1 MERTKHTPAFRLMN
15 AAITGNLKRLKNA
28 ANELDDG
35 EGLVKVY
42 SNVQDWEGHKALH
55 YAAVGG
61 YIHICKY
68 LVGELKVDVN
78 MKDGKGDT
86 ALHHATLGRKLPT
99 AAYLID
105 NGANPNSAND
115 KGCTAL
121 HYAADIGHRELL
133 QLLISRGAEIDADS
147 ESGTPLHSAVAHGR
161 QEAIKVLLNSKA
173 NAGADPNTGSCGIT
187 PLGEA
192 ASKGENEVIKCLLR
206 AGANA
211 NVADV
216 YGSTPL
222 ETAALNGNDEGVA
235 ILFPVTSPIPTIPDW
250 SPDGVLKH
258 VFSVEAIQQR
268 ELKMKEN
275 SSLWKSKGDE
285 AFRRKDY
292 LNAIYWYGQLS
303 KANPSDAT
311 AVSNS
316 SLCWSL
322 LKEGHNALSDA
333 EACIRLRPH
342 WAKAH
347 YRAGVA
353 WKLLK
358 NHVQATKAFSDANK
372 LDPENEEIL
381 SALRESVG
389 SEFGVPTGKN
399 MKDGWMAQQR
409 KNSALIAVWVTLGVL
424 TTNEESDLSFL
435 LTGNNTEG
443 TSSDRSFSTGA
454 QPKSI
459 LQIGQHSSSSSES
472 FLCMHFLQ
480 TG

>member
-1 MERTKHTPAFRLMN
+1 MERTKNTPAFRLMN
-15 AAITGNLKRLKNA
+15 AAITGNLKRLKIA

-35 EGLVKVY
+35 AGLVKVY
-42 SNVQDWEGHKALH
+42 SNVQDWEGRKVLH

-86 ALHHATLGRKLPT
+86 ALHHATLGWKLPT

-115 KGCTAL
+115 KGSTAL
-121 HYAADIGHRELL
+121 HYAADIGHKELL

-147 ESGTPLHSAVAHGR
+147 ESGTPLHSAVAHR
-161 QEAIKVLLNSKA
+161 RKEAIKVLLNRKA
-173 NAGADPNTGSCGIT
+173 NPNSVSQHFITPLYLAVLHQSIECVKLLLKAGANPNTGSCGIT

-206 AGANA
+206 AGADA
-211 NVADV
+211 NVANV

-275 SSLWKSKGDE
+275 SLLWKSKGVE

-292 LNAIYWYGQLS
+292 LNAIYWYGQVS

-311 AVSNS
+311 VVSNS

-333 EACIRLRPH
+333 ETCIRLRPD

-353 WKLLK
+353 WRLLK
-358 NHVQATKAFSDANK
+358 NHFQATKAFSDANK

-381 SALRESVG
+381 SALR
-389 SEFGVPTGKN
+389 
-399 MKDGWMAQQR
+399 
-409 KNSALIAVWVTLGVL
+409 LVWT
-424 TTNEESDLSFL
+424 
-435 LTGNNTEG
+435 
-443 TSSDRSFSTGA
+443 A
-454 QPKSI
+454 A
-459 LQIGQHSSSSSES
+459 
-472 FLCMHFLQ
+472 
-480 TG
+480 